1 MKQAPA
7 LIVTLIIMA
16 ICFITV
22 PLLAATVGGWY
33 AYWGAMLMSAIWA
46 VTLLWLKTTKYWE
59 DED

>member
-1 MKQAPA
+1 MKPVPT

-16 ICFITV
+16 ICFVTV

-59 DED
+59 EED